1 MIDADKIRQTDVNP
15 TRLQYFDM
23 KGAMMDTETY
33 EAVLNT
39 ILFPLVFADNDHIIR
54 YLNRPAE
61 KWYYEKRGFSDL
73 IGKSLF
79 DCHKPASEKQIKEL
93 YSRLQQ
99 GEDEIFF
106 RIFNGMRLSIIAVRN
121 NDGKL
126 IGYYERF
133 EPDGNTDKKIEAY
146 FS

>member
-1 MIDADKIRQTDVNP
+1 MN
-15 TRLQYFDM
+15 
-23 KGAMMDTETY
+23 TETY
-33 EAVLNT
+33 EAILNT
-39 ILFPLVFADNDHIIR
+39 IPYPIVFADNDHIIR
-54 YLNRPAE
+54 YLNMPAR

-79 DCHKPASEKQIKEL
+79 ECHNSASKKQIKEL
-93 YSRLQQ
+93 HNRLQQ

-106 RIFNGMRLSIIAVRN
+106 RVFNGMRLTIIGVRS
-121 NDGKL
+121 NDGEL

-133 EPDGNTDKKIEAY
+133 EPEYKTDKKIEAH